1 MINVGRVYHINP
13 DNALER
19 TNKKFIR
26 RFNYVE
32 RKTIEQ
38 GKTLKDMTLGEMDA
52 LWNEAK
58 SLERKGE
65 LK

>member
-58 SLERKGE
+58 SLERKGD